1 MLIKSKKG
9 FKTMELFKKLNINK
23 LDRSELRIL
32 LQSIQLYIDNAKLEW
47 EKDNLELFIDV
58 ISDKI
63 QDIDFE
69 RQERDNQ

>member
-1 MLIKSKKG
+1 
-9 FKTMELFKKLNINK
+9 MELFKKLNINK
-23 LDRSELRIL
+23 LDRNELRIL
-32 LQSIQLYIDNAKLEW
+32 LQSIQLYIDNANGFASVSKW

-69 RQERDNQ
+69 RESKQFV